1 MHAFKIIIVSVNN
14 ALTVFYIYQHPA
26 RMPAKPGLVQ
36 YQTGMG
42 YMTMTGNHPGKLPG
56 VTDWIVHYTGWFS
69 GYENS
74 VLRGAI
80 GSLGSGYSIIYHP
93 VITFIHRA
101 INIKLT
107 VVPDTTAFGSLAY
120 YRFIRKISTKLNFNH
135 ITNLLWGDRGRF
147 LCHLY

>member
-1 MHAFKIIIVSVNN
+1 MHIFKVIVVPIYN
-14 ALTVFYIYQHPA
+14 ALAIFNIYQHPA
-26 RMPAKPGLVQ
+26 GMPAKPGLVQ

-93 VITFIHRA
+93 VITIIYLA

-107 VVPDTTAFGSLAY
+107 IPPDTTAPWSLAD
-120 YRFIRKISTKLNFNH
+120 YRFIRKI
-135 ITNLLWGDRGRF
+135 GA
-147 LCHLY
+147 